1 MAGFFGQDYPI
12 VLGVGDLDPVAMTL
26 HESVRFA
33 LGDGSDNAVDK
44 TWGTLFANPPGLGRV
59 HLGKDDRLF
68 AATFVHQL
76 HCVRELARAFHHPR
90 SNLVSV
96 EHEHHCLSYLRQTL
110 LCDAADTLEEGD
122 FMMRDFE
129 VDRVGDSVV
138 CWDWEK
144 VYDVMGRSFLE
155 WKERKNREEYSH
167 EL

>member
-1 MAGFFGQDYPI
+1 MLDAG
-12 VLGVGDLDPVAMTL
+12 VLDPVAMTL

-44 TWGTLFANPPGLGRV
+44 TWGTLFANPPGIGRV
-59 HLGKDDRLF
+59 HLGEDDRIF
-68 AATFVHQL
+68 AATFIHQL
-76 HCVRELARAFHHPR
+76 HCIRELTRAFHHPR

-96 EHEHHCLSYLRQTL
+96 EHQHHCLSYLRQTL

-129 VDRVGDSVV
+129 VDRVGDMAV
-138 CWDWEK
+138 CWDWTK
-144 VYDVMGRSFLE
+144 VYDVMGRSYWE
-155 WKERKNREEYSH
+155 WKERETNREEYSH